1 MVQTEVAD
9 NIAGD
14 ISYVVDILLEV
25 KKRNKQG
32 IYWDANKEAYLVSAL
47 I

>member
-14 ISYVVDILLEV
+14 ISYVVDILLELE
-25 KKRNKQG
+25 KSKINR
-32 IYWDANKEAYLVSAL
+32 YWDANKEAYLVSAL